1 MYANNTTLNS
11 GQLSGRRSWFVEQT
25 ESRLAR
31 GSYECAIVSIDV
43 CDFKIIN
50 LIFGHAVGDR
60 MLGYIY
66 NAISA
71 SLEPDE
77 IVVRDTADVFYA
89 FFHTKDK
96 QAILERLGQIR
107 RNLDAL
113 VLVDA
118 AYSPYLEM
126 RFGVYLPTGGE
137 ETVELMLELAN
148 MARKHSPRELIVSE
162 ACFYNPDRVATKLQ
176 EKERIAHL
184 IEALEQRQFIIHLQP
199 KVSLSTQK
207 IVGAE
212 ALVRW
217 NRPGVGVVSPG
228 EFIPLLERYR
238 LVHRIDVYVFEEVCA
253 LLVRWKCE
261 KRPLFPLSLNLSRQT
276 LEIPNLLLHFESVCK
291 SLDVDPGLI
300 ELEITESSAISN
312 YDKVRDFIRQLKEIG
327 FKCSLDD
334 FGFGYSSLGCLN
346 ELMIDSVKLD
356 RSFFVNRERDDKARI
371 IIKAVTDLA
380 SALGCQTV
388 AEGIEDQDQ
397 LKNLRQTSC
406 NVVQG
411 FIFFRPMPVEAFEE
425 QADSERGNGSKPEAQ
440 AD

>member
-25 ESRLAR
+25 GCRLAK
-31 GSYECAIVSIDV
+31 GVCDFAIVSIDV

-50 LIFGHAVGDR
+50 LIFGHDVGDR

-71 SLEPDE
+71 SLETDE

-89 FFHTKDK
+89 LFHTNDK
-96 QAILERLGQIR
+96 RAILERLGQIR

-118 AYSPYLEM
+118 AFSPYLEM

-137 ETVELMLELAN
+137 ESVELMLELAN
-148 MARKHSPRELIVSE
+148 MARKHSPRELILSE
-162 ACFYNPDRVATKLQ
+162 ACFYDPARMNNKLQ
-176 EKERIAHL
+176 EKECIAHL
-184 IEALEQRQFIIHLQP
+184 VEALEQRQFIIHLQP
-199 KVSLSTQK
+199 KVSVETNR
-207 IVGAE
+207 IVGGE

-217 NRPGVGVVSPG
+217 NRPGAGIVSPG

-238 LVHRIDVYVFEEVCA
+238 LIHRIDVYVFEEVCR
-253 LLVRWKCE
+253 LLARWKRE
-261 KRPLFPLSLNLSRQT
+261 RRPLCPLSLNLSRQT
-276 LEIPNLLLHFESVCK
+276 LEIPNLLLHFESVCRQ
-291 SLDVDPGLI
+291 LDVDPSLI
-300 ELEITESSAISN
+300 EIEITESSVIRDF
-312 YDKVRDFIRQLKEIG
+312 DKVRDFIRQLKDIG

-356 RSFFVNRERDDKARI
+356 RSFFVNREHDDKARI

-388 AEGIEDQDQ
+388 AEGIEDQAQ
-397 LKNLRQTSC
+397 LSSLKQTSC
-406 NVVQG
+406 NIVQG
-411 FIFFRPMPVEAFEE
+411 YVFYRPMPVEEFERKTD
-425 QADSERGNGSKPEAQ
+425 AEASS
-440 AD
+440 AA

>member
-89 FFHTKDK
+89 LFHTKDK

-253 LLVRWKCE
+253 LLARWKRE
-261 KRPLFPLSLNLSRQT
+261 KRPLFLLSLNLSRLT

-300 ELEITESSAISN
+300 EA
-312 YDKVRDFIRQLKEIG
+312 RDHG
-327 FKCSLDD
+327 
-334 FGFGYSSLGCLN
+334 
-346 ELMIDSVKLD
+346 KL
-356 RSFFVNRERDDKARI
+356 RD
-371 IIKAVTDLA
+371 
-380 SALGCQTV
+380 Q
-388 AEGIEDQDQ
+388 Q
-397 LKNLRQTSC
+397 LRQGPRLHPPA
-406 NVVQG
+406 QG
-411 FIFFRPMPVEAFEE
+411 DRLQVLARRLRLRLFVARLPQRTHDRLGEA
-425 QADSERGNGSKPEAQ
+425 
-440 AD
+440 

>member
-238 LVHRIDVYVFEEVCA
+238 LVHR
-253 LLVRWKCE
+253 
-261 KRPLFPLSLNLSRQT
+261 
-276 LEIPNLLLHFESVCK
+276 
-291 SLDVDPGLI
+291 
-300 ELEITESSAISN
+300 
-312 YDKVRDFIRQLKEIG
+312 
-327 FKCSLDD
+327 
-334 FGFGYSSLGCLN
+334 
-346 ELMIDSVKLD
+346 
-356 RSFFVNRERDDKARI
+356 
-371 IIKAVTDLA
+371 
-380 SALGCQTV
+380 
-388 AEGIEDQDQ
+388 
-397 LKNLRQTSC
+397 
-406 NVVQG
+406 
-411 FIFFRPMPVEAFEE
+411 
-425 QADSERGNGSKPEAQ
+425 
-440 AD
+440 